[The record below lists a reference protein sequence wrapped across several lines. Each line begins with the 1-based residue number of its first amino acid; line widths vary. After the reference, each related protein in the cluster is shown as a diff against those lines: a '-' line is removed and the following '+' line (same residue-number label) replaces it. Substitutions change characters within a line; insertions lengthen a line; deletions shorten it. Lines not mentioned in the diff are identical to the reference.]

1 MLQSVFTNYL
11 EKLVIPVI
19 PSFCYFSASHQSSS
33 GNQKGCWKSPHLVRW
48 FPNEKNAIFR
58 VAISQP
64 AMFNCA
70 RVFRSWSSHLY
81 SIYIYISLIHII
93 PCIYP
98 IDYPIYIPFI
108 PFICHLNAIYPRH
121 PSHRPKP
128 RRQDLQVRSNIPL
141 EELKRHLMSLYVNPK
156 VRFHDVHNESSL
168 GIRY

>member
-1 MLQSVFTNYL
+1 VL
-11 EKLVIPVI
+11 EIP
-19 PSFCYFSASHQSSS
+19 PFGSM
-33 GNQKGCWKSPHLVRW
+33 
-48 FPNEKNAIFR
+48 
-58 VAISQP
+58 ISQP

-81 SIYIYISLIHII
+81 SIYIYNYIYIIIYIYIIHI
-93 PCIYP
+93 PCIYS